1 MEITFEMEEGTQ
13 AITEAEFYEF
23 QTMFGKT
30 FPEDYK
36 QHMLTYNG
44 GEVIESGLAHKS
56 TPEEGGGIS
65 YFFPIKYGSYTIEMV
80 YNNLNGRLP
89 NGYISIGRTNGGDH
103 IIISLNDDSTY
114 GVTKEWFSDGTI
126 LDLSPSFTQLLNDM
140 VEMEDY

>member
-1 MEITFEMEEGTQ
+1 MEITFKMHALTQ
-13 AITEAEFYEF
+13 AISEAEFNDF
-23 QTMFGKT
+23 QTLIGYT

-44 GEVIESGLAHKS
+44 GIVQEHGIAHIS
-56 TPEEGGGIS
+56 TPEEGGGIGKF
-65 YFFPIKYGSYTIEMV
+65 YPIKYGSNIMEKV

-89 NGYISIGRTNGGDH
+89 NGYISIGRTNGGGH